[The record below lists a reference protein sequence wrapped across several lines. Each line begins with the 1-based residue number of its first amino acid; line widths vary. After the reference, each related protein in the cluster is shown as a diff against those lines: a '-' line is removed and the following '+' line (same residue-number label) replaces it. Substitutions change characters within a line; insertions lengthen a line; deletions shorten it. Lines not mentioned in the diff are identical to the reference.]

1 VAEPDRGHA
10 ADRGHAP
17 DDLPDLDR
25 KLPRCRI
32 HVAGQATAAI
42 DPDGVLAS
50 LFGPFLD
57 QPRRSALVTDF
68 DGTLAPIVAD
78 PAAARP
84 LAGAAGVLTRL
95 ARQLGLVAVVS
106 GRPVAT
112 LAEHLG
118 QVPGLEMVGLYGLE
132 RRTPD
137 GAIAV
142 CEGAE
147 EWRSVVGQV
156 ARRLTAQ
163 APAGVGVEPK
173 GLTLTLHWRQAPT
186 ERTWVQRL
194 AAEAAAETGLV
205 LHPGRMTVE
214 LRPPLAVDK
223 GTAVTEIVG
232 ALPGAAYLGD
242 DLGDL
247 PAFAALDALA
257 RTGACSTINV
267 AVADPESPDEL
278 LAAADVVTDGPPG
291 ALRLLEW
298 LAQALPTG
306 TG

>member
-1 VAEPDRGHA
+1 MHIA
-10 ADRGHAP
+10 AG
-17 DDLPDLDR
+17 
-25 KLPRCRI
+25 
-32 HVAGQATAAI
+32 TAAPV
-42 DPDGVLAS
+42 DPDGALAA
-50 LFGPFLD
+50 LFEPFLD

-84 LAGAAGVLTRL
+84 LVGAAEVLARL

-137 GAIAV
+137 GAVAV
-142 CEGAE
+142 VEGAE
-147 EWRSVVGQV
+147 EWRSVVGQL
-156 ARRLTAQ
+156 ARRVTAQ
-163 APAGVGVEPK
+163 APVGVGVEPK
-173 GLTLTLHWRQAPT
+173 GLTLTLHWRQAPA
-186 ERTWVQRL
+186 ESAWVRRT
-194 AAEAAAETGLV
+194 AEEAADATGLV
-205 LHPGRMTVE
+205 VHPGRMTVE
-214 LRPPLAVDK
+214 LRPPMGVDK

-232 ALPGAAYLGD
+232 TLVGAAYLGD

-247 PAFAALDALA
+247 PAFTALDALA
-257 RTGACSTINV
+257 RTGTCSTINV

-298 LAQALPTG
+298 LVQALPTG

>member
-1 VAEPDRGHA
+1 VAA
-10 ADRGHAP
+10 
-17 DDLPDLDR
+17 
-25 KLPRCRI
+25 
-32 HVAGQATAAI
+32 QSTATI
-42 DPDGVLAS
+42 DPDGALAA
-50 LFGPFLD
+50 LFEPILD
-57 QPRRSALVTDF
+57 QPRRSALITDF

-84 LAGAAGVLTRL
+84 LAGAAEVLTQL
-95 ARQLGLVAVVS
+95 AHHLGLVAVVS

-137 GAIAV
+137 GVVAV
-142 CEGAE
+142 YEGAE
-147 EWRSVVGQV
+147 VWRSVVEDV

-173 GLTLTLHWRQAPT
+173 GLTLTLHWRRAPA
-186 ERTWVQRL
+186 ESTWVQRM

-232 ALPGAAYLGD
+232 PHTGVTYLGD

-257 RTGACSTINV
+257 RTGTCSTINV

-278 LAAADVVTDGPPG
+278 LATADVITEGPPG

-298 LAQALPTG
+298 LARALPTG
-306 TG
+306 AG